1 MDFLEFIA
9 DINWGSALYQLL
21 IFSLL
26 IWVVS
31 RFALKPLLGVMQK
44 REQQVNDNLDNAEK
58 SRAEAEQYLEQQREE
73 LKNAREQ
80 AQEMID
86 NANKISEQ
94 QSREI
99 LDNARSEAS
108 RLKDAAVADINREK
122 EQALES
128 VRDQVASLSVAIAT
142 KVIEKE
148 LDESEQEKLIDSY
161 LKEVENK

>member
-1 MDFLEFIA
+1 MDMMDFIA
-9 DINWGSALYQLL
+9 DIQWGNALYQLV

-31 RFALKPLLGVMQK
+31 RWALKPLLGVMKK

-73 LKNAREQ
+73 LKKAREDTQ
-80 AQEMID
+80 AMID
-86 NANKISEQ
+86 NANKMSEQ
-94 QSREI
+94 QAKEI
-99 LDNARSEAS
+99 LDNAKAEGE
-108 RLKDAAVADINREK
+108 RLKEAAAADINREK

-148 LDESEQEKLIDSY
+148 LDEDEQEKLIDSY
-161 LKEVENK
+161 LKEVGNE

>member
-1 MDFLEFIA
+1 MDMMEFIA
-9 DINWGSALYQLL
+9 DIQWGNALYQLL

-31 RFALKPLLGVMQK
+31 RWALKPLLGVMKK

-73 LKNAREQ
+73 LKKAREDTQ
-80 AQEMID
+80 AMID
-86 NANKISEQ
+86 NANKMSEQ
-94 QSREI
+94 QAKEI
-99 LDNARSEAS
+99 LDNAKAEGE
-108 RLKDAAVADINREK
+108 RLKEAAAADINREK

-148 LDESEQEKLIDSY
+148 LDEGEQEKLIDSY
-161 LKEVENK
+161 LKEVGNE

>member
-1 MDFLEFIA
+1 MEFIA
-9 DINWGSALYQLL
+9 DIQWGNALYQLL

-31 RFALKPLLGVMQK
+31 RWALKPLLGVMKK

-73 LKNAREQ
+73 LKKAREDTQ
-80 AQEMID
+80 AMID
-86 NANKISEQ
+86 NANKMSEQ
-94 QSREI
+94 QAKEI
-99 LDNARSEAS
+99 LDNAKAEGE
-108 RLKDAAVADINREK
+108 RLKEAAAADINREK

-148 LDESEQEKLIDSY
+148 LDEGEQEKLIDSY
-161 LKEVENK
+161 LKEVGNE

>member
-1 MDFLEFIA
+1 MDFIA
-9 DINWGSALYQLL
+9 DIQWGNALYQLV

-31 RFALKPLLGVMQK
+31 RWALKPLLGVMKK

-73 LKNAREQ
+73 LKKAREDTQ
-80 AQEMID
+80 AMID
-86 NANKISEQ
+86 NANKMSEQ
-94 QSREI
+94 QAKEI
-99 LDNARSEAS
+99 LDNAKAEGE
-108 RLKDAAVADINREK
+108 RLKEAAAADINREK

-148 LDESEQEKLIDSY
+148 LDEDEQEKLIDSY
-161 LKEVENK
+161 LKEVGNE

>member
-1 MDFLEFIA
+1 MEFIA
-9 DINWGSALYQLL
+9 DIQWGNALYQLV

-31 RFALKPLLGVMQK
+31 RWALKPLLGVMKK

-58 SRAEAEQYLEQQREE
+58 NRVEAEQYLEQQREE
-73 LKNAREQ
+73 LKKAREETQ
-80 AQEMID
+80 AMLD
-86 NANKISEQ
+86 NATKMSEQ
-94 QSREI
+94 QGKEI
-99 LDNARSEAS
+99 LDNAKEEAD
-108 RLKDAAVADINREK
+108 RIKEAAVSDINREK

-148 LDESEQEKLIDSY
+148 LDENEQEKLIDSY
-161 LKEVENK
+161 LKEVGNE

>member
-1 MDFLEFIA
+1 MDTMEFIA
-9 DINWGSALYQLL
+9 DIQWGNALYQLV

-31 RFALKPLLGVMQK
+31 RWALKPLLGVMKK

-58 SRAEAEQYLEQQREE
+58 NRVEAEQYLEQQREE
-73 LKNAREQ
+73 LKKAREETQ
-80 AQEMID
+80 AMLD
-86 NANKISEQ
+86 NATKMSEQ
-94 QSREI
+94 QGKEI
-99 LDNARSEAS
+99 LDNAKEEAD
-108 RLKDAAVADINREK
+108 RIKEAAVSDINREK

-148 LDESEQEKLIDSY
+148 LDENEQEKLIDSY
-161 LKEVENK
+161 LKEVGNE